1 MKNQFSAEQKNRIIN
16 DYINKK
22 YEKNILEYEQ
32 IFR

>member
-1 MKNQFSAEQKNRIIN
+1 MKNQFSAEQKNYIIN